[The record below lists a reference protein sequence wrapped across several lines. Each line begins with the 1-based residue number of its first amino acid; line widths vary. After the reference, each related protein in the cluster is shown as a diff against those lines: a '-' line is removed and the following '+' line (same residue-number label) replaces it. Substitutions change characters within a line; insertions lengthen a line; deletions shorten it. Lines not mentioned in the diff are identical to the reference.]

1 MYVKGLQ
8 TFYGQG
14 PHQLVYAVS
23 RAAHRKMSI
32 SGIPS
37 RTNYYEIIVAYTKFS
52 NVATGHNTT
61 WQVTGWKPMV

>member
-1 MYVKGLQ
+1 VC
-8 TFYGQG
+8 
-14 PHQLVYAVS
+14 AVS
-23 RAAHRKMSI
+23 RAAHGKMPI

-37 RTNYYEIIVAYTKFS
+37 HLNYCEIIVAYTKFS